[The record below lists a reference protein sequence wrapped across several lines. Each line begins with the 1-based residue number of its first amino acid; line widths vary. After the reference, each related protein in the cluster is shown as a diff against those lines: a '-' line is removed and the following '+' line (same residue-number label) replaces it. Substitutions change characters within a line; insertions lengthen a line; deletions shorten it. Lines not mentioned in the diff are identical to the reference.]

1 MLALSVDGIRWGA
14 LRRLL
19 PCEAHGE
26 RTVDQPAAGLVRRGS
41 EVLFFIHTGVP
52 GIRIDKLT
60 PNPLEKHLEKE
71 YRTASRLTR
80 HAIPIATFRRWMVR
94 GLGELAAAAPTAD
107 PEVAEPAVQ
116 PASSGGG
123 GRRAARRFAPM
134 PVRERLVELQ
144 RLRDGGMVTEAEFG
158 TLRSKILAEVV
169 GGRAS

>member
-1 MLALSVDGIRWGA
+1 M
-14 LRRLL
+14 
-19 PCEAHGE
+19 
-26 RTVDQPAAGLVRRGS
+26 RRGS

-71 YRTASRLTR
+71 YRTASRITR
-80 HAIPIATFRRWMVR
+80 HAIPIAAFRKWTER
-94 GLGELAAAAPTAD
+94 GRGELTTAAPTAD
-107 PEVAEPAVQ
+107 ADAPEPAAQ
-116 PASSGGG
+116 PASGGGG

-134 PVRERLVELQ
+134 PARERLVELQ
-144 RLRDGGMVTEAEFG
+144 RLRDGGMVTEGEHA

>member
-1 MLALSVDGIRWGA
+1 M
-14 LRRLL
+14 
-19 PCEAHGE
+19 
-26 RTVDQPAAGLVRRGS
+26 RRGS

-71 YRTASRLTR
+71 YRTASRITR
-80 HAIPIATFRRWMVR
+80 HAIPIATFRGWTRS
-94 GLGELAAAAPTAD
+94 GLAELAAATAVPTAD
-107 PEVAEPAVQ
+107 AEVAEPAAQ
-116 PASSGGG
+116 PASGGGG

-134 PVRERLVELQ
+134 PARERLVELQ
-144 RLRDGGMVTEAEFG
+144 RLRDGGMVTEGEHA